1 MIILPFHDSNRAF
14 VTVVMTTQITF
25 KGGGGGTQKWKI
37 ARNKKNKL
45 AVNDGI
51 KIYRKVKDGK
61 KQVDT
66 YI

>member
-1 MIILPFHDSNRAF
+1 MIILPFRNSNRAF
-14 VTVVMTTQITF
+14 VTVAMTTQITF
-25 KGGGGGTQKWKI
+25 KGGGGTQKWKI

>member
-1 MIILPFHDSNRAF
+1 MIILPFRDSNWAF

-25 KGGGGGTQKWKI
+25 KGGGGHKNKKI
-37 ARNKKNKL
+37 ARNMKNKL

>member
-1 MIILPFHDSNRAF
+1 MIILPFRNSNRAF

-25 KGGGGGTQKWKI
+25 KGGGTQQWKI
-37 ARNKKNKL
+37 VRNKKNKL

-51 KIYRKVKDGK
+51 KIYQKVKDGK